1 MNLHDWIDE
10 LCDVLDLETEV
21 DEGLVLDLAR
31 VAAHN
36 VVRPAAPITTY
47 LLGYAAG
54 SQDASPEQIEALA
67 VPRWKKTVL
76 HAMADYGMI
85 MGDTGSGSWAI
96 QAESG
101 STYTSFGYEDELVKF
116 ARANGWSAYNGRYS
130 GNLRDGVDWARYLR
144 VLDPCVSQGT
154 C

>member
-1 MNLHDWIDE
+1 MGSRLW
-10 LCDVLDLETEV
+10 
-21 DEGLVLDLAR
+21 LAMS
-31 VAAHN
+31 
-36 VVRPAAPITTY
+36 Y
-47 LLGYAAG
+47 
-54 SQDASPEQIEALA
+54 DQIEALT

-76 HAMADYGMI
+76 HAMADYGMF

-101 STYTSFGYEDELVKF
+101 QTYTSFGSEDPLVTF
-116 ARANGWSAYNGRYS
+116 AKANGWAPYNGRYV